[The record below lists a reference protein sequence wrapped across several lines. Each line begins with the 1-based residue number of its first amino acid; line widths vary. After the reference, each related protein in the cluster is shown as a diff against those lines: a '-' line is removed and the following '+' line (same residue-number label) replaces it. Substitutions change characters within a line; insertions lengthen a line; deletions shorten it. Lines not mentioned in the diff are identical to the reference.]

1 MLSKLMYGLNFLLTG
16 GNNSTQED
24 ASWASNILAAIT
36 RVIDTLLWPIFGIV
50 AALGIVYAI
59 VLGVNYAKAETSD
72 KKEEAKKR
80 IINAVVGVVVMLAL
94 IVVIKVFINN
104 IPQVKQWMDSAQ
116 SAGGGSN

>member
-16 GNNSTQED
+16 GNNATQEN
-24 ASWASNILAAIT
+24 AEWANNILAAIT
-36 RVIDTLLWPIFGIV
+36 KIIDTLLWPIFGIV

-80 IINAVVGVVVMLAL
+80 IINAVVGVVIMLAL

-104 IPQVKQWMDSAQ
+104 IPAVKQWMDSAQ
-116 SAGGGSN
+116 SQGQSQS